1 MTSNERERMNWLCR
15 RIQEE
20 KDPKQFNAL
29 VSELNHLLD
38 EKATVSAQ
46 NSKSSS
52 RRNATTTSPK
62 AQWKTQDRK
71 TTPSSHRNL

>member
-38 EKATVSAQ
+38 EKDYRLGSEQQEQQQT
-46 NSKSSS
+46 K
-52 RRNATTTSPK
+52 RNYDIT
-62 AQWKTQDRK
+62 
-71 TTPSSHRNL
+71 